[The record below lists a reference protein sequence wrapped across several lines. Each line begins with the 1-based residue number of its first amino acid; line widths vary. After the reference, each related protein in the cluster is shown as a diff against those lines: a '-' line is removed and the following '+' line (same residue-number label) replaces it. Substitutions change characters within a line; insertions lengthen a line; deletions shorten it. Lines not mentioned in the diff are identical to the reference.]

1 MHHPF
6 QPGRVLHPFGET
18 LCRYYLPEESVLV
31 REPSAF
37 HFLPAAS
44 GEFLTVIIDLLLR
57 VAVDHERDGFGELE
71 IRPAVQG
78 GELLTI
84 QLERHRHDLAF
95 LFGKFFAGVMR
106 DLFDLRIFLEHRD
119 VEICRFFRLV
129 IEPQH
134 WSNSLHVSWCAQ
146 RDAMQS
152 PRCEVRAGPALHW
165 HWTGSS
171 ALAIQMDLAF
181 SA

>member
-44 GEFLTVIIDLLLR
+44 GEFLPVIIDLLLR
-57 VAVDHERDGFGELE
+57 VAVDHKRDGFGELE
-71 IRPAVQG
+71 LRSAVQG
-78 GELLTI
+78 RELLAI
-84 QLERHRHDLAF
+84 QLERNRHYLAF

-106 DLFDLRIFLEHRD
+106 DLLDLRILEHRD
-119 VEICRFFRLV
+119 VEICRFFRLI

-134 WSNSLHVSWCAQ
+134 WSNSLHASWCAQ
-146 RDAMQS
+146 RDAAQS
-152 PRCEVRAGPALHW
+152 PRCEVRAGPALRW
-165 HWTGSS
+165 HWTGV
-171 ALAIQMDLAF
+171 LAPRFKLDLAF